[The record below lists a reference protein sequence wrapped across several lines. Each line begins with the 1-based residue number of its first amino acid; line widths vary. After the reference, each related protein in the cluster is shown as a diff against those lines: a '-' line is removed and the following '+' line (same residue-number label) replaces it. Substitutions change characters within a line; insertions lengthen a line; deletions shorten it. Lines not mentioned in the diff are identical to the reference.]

1 MNTVLIFDYDG
12 VIVDSLDIFMKLF
25 INACKENGWKE
36 ISSKQDFLS
45 LFNGNMYEKMMKL
58 GMKKQDILSIV
69 LQVKKGLL
77 NNLEKLQLFPKM
89 KQTLIDLSNQHTLCI
104 STSNDTSIVKN
115 FLKINQIFC
124 FDQIYGSDINH
135 SKIKKIDM
143 IKKRYPSDNY
153 AYIGDTIGDI
163 EEGKKADV
171 ITIAATW
178 GWHSKDKLQQSKPDH
193 LIDSIEDLPKI
204 ASLII

>member
-1 MNTVLIFDYDG
+1 MKTVLIFDYDG

-25 INACKENGWKE
+25 IKACRENGWEE

-58 GMKKQDILSIV
+58 GMTKQDILSIV

-77 NNLEKLQLFPKM
+77 NNLENLPLFPKM
-89 KQTLIDLSNQHTLCI
+89 KQTLMDLSNQHTLCI

-115 FLKINQIFC
+115 FLKLNQIFC
-124 FDQIYGSDINH
+124 FNHIYGSDVNH

-143 IKKRYPSDNY
+143 IKERYPAENY

-163 EEGKKADV
+163 EEGKKANV

-178 GWHSKDKLQQSKPDH
+178 GWHSREKLQQSKPDH
-193 LIDSIEDLPKI
+193 IIDSIKDLPKI
-204 ASLII
+204 ASLID